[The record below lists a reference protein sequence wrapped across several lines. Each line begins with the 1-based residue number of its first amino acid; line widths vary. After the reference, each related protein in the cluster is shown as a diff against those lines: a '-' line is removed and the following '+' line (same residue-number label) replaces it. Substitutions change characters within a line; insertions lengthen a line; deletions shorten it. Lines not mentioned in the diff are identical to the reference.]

1 MAFDISRKGLTTLKD
16 VEFPPNVTT
25 LYCSNNNLTTLEGC
39 PPSVIK
45 LHCTYNLL
53 TTLEGCPPN
62 VTMLNCSCNQ
72 LTNLKGCP
80 LNVKELYCGG
90 NLLTTLDCI
99 EFYQNIETLY
109 CHSNKLTNL
118 KGCPS
123 SVKKLICRNNS
134 LIDQYQN
141 KSLNEIHKIN
151 RIKALKKG
159 ISLLRNLLS
168 ALRIQRFWRKWWYEE
183 LDSEGVN
190 RFIRK
195 SFIEFNN

>member
-53 TTLEGCPPN
+53 TTL
-62 VTMLNCSCNQ
+62 
-72 LTNLKGCP
+72 KGCP
-80 LNVKELYCGG
+80 SSVKELYCRS
-90 NLLTTLDCI
+90 NQLTTL
-99 EFYQNIETLY
+99 E
-109 CHSNKLTNL
+109 
-118 KGCPS
+118 GCPS

-159 ISLLRNLLS
+159 ISLINNLLS

-183 LDSEGVN
+183 LDSEGIN
-190 RFIRK
+190 RFIRR
-195 SFIEFNN
+195 SEE